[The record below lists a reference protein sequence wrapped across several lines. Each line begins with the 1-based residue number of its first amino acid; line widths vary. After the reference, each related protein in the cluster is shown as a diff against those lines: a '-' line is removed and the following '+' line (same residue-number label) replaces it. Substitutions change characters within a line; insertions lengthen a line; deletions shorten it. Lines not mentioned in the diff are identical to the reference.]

1 MTSPSNSASPSVG
14 GGRFGRYVT
23 TRLLGAGG
31 MGAVYEARHPI
42 LGKRVAIKSIKTAH
56 LGDPVSE
63 TRFLREAQ
71 AAARISH
78 PHVVDIFDIGVD
90 DGRPFI
96 VMEFLEGETL
106 DAALAR
112 ARRFEVGPLVDLFLP
127 VISAVAAIHDAGV
140 VHRDLKPSNVMLA
153 RRGRAT
159 IEPVVLDFSI
169 SRSLPDDAVGEQ
181 PRLTDPQLLV
191 GTLPYLSPE
200 QIRDARAAGPASDQY
215 ALGVMLYECLTGLRP
230 FGGNDA
236 YEQMH
241 AAMTATV
248 AAPSTLIGIPR
259 GLDQVLLRA
268 MNRRPEGR
276 YPGVRALGAELLSFA
291 SPLTC
296 KRWAPELTGLGPRDG
311 ELSMNDTATDTR
323 RPKRRPRFPAGSRR
337 RAAALTAG
345 ATLLLTATAAVW
357 RPLSPTAAPKTSAA
371 HTAVAPA
378 AREPETPSSRE
389 PGPSPDPGPAAE
401 TTEALPPETAPPV
414 RVPTLPALVAP
425 PAGRARARAA
435 LEPRAPSDSSSR
447 RRRVAATPPAGAGRS
462 TNPGKPAEEAE
473 DDEVIDPFAPIR

>member
-1 MTSPSNSASPSVG
+1 MTFPSNSAGPSVD
-14 GGRFGRYVT
+14 GGRFGGYVT

-42 LGKRVAIKSIKTAH
+42 LGKRVAIKSIKAAH

-63 TRFLREAQ
+63 ARFLREAQ

-78 PHVVDIFDIGVD
+78 PHVIDIFDVGVD

-112 ARRFEVGPLVDLFLP
+112 VKRFEVGPVIDLFLP

-153 RRGRAT
+153 RRGRAM
-159 IEPVVLDFSI
+159 IEPVILDFSI
-169 SRSLPDDAVGEQ
+169 SRSLPDDAPGEQ
-181 PRLTDPQLLV
+181 AGLTDPQLLV

-215 ALGVMLYECLTGLRP
+215 ALGVMLYECLTGQLP

-259 GLDQVLLRA
+259 RLEQVLLRA
-268 MNRRPEGR
+268 MNRRAEGR
-276 YPGVRALGAELLSFA
+276 YPGVRALGAELLAFA

-296 KRWAPELTGLGPRDG
+296 KRWAPELTGLGPREG

-323 RPKRRPRFPAGSRR
+323 RPKRRPHFPAGSRR

-345 ATLLLTATAAVW
+345 ATLLLAATAAGW
-357 RPLSPTAAPKTSAA
+357 RPLSPTAAPQTTAD
-371 HTAVAPA
+371 HAVAATA
-378 AREPETPSSRE
+378 AWEPETSSSR
-389 PGPSPDPGPAAE
+389 GWGLSPDPGPAPE
-401 TTEALPPETAPPV
+401 TAAAFPPETARPV
-414 RVPTLPALVAP
+414 RVRSLSMLVAA
-425 PAGRARARAA
+425 PAGRARARAT

-447 RRRVAATPPAGAGRS
+447 ARRMAATLPAGADRS
-462 TNPGKPAEEAE
+462 TSSGKPAQEAE